1 MGKLINVIRDKF
13 SIITNEV
20 FCDKRLDYRSK
31 GLLCTIFSLPNG
43 WDFSVRGL
51 VELVT
56 QRDESGATVT
66 PRGEG
71 DKAIRA
77 AVHYL
82 ETLGYLERTPT
93 KDNKGKFTG
102 YDYKLNI
109 PPVPPGEHTIYCGD

>member
-1 MGKLINVIRDKF
+1 MGKLINVIRDKY
-13 SIITNEV
+13 SIIPNEV
-20 FCDKRLDYRSK
+20 FWDKRLDYRSR

-43 WDFSVRGL
+43 WEFSVRGL

-56 QRDESGATVT
+56 QHDESGVSVT

-77 AVHYL
+77 AVHYFPQKV
-82 ETLGYLERTPT
+82 LERTPT

-109 PPVPPGEHTIYCGD
+109 PPVPPE